1 MCMDRI
7 ESTVI
12 SSREHYAVIV
22 FSRYF
27 SGFAYSVQ
35 LTHELM
41 VNLVARLVRVSVA
54 KLMGSDLN
62 PLYCLS
68 LGVLVA
74 FGLSV
79 AAVND
84 P

>member
-12 SSREHYAVIV
+12 SSQEHYAVIV

-27 SGFAYSVQ
+27 SGFTYSVQ
-35 LTHELM
+35 LTHELTA
-41 VNLVARLVRVSVA
+41 NLVARLVRVSVG

-74 FGLSV
+74 FGLKV
-79 AAVND
+79 
-84 P
+84 